1 MTTIQNQMPQS
12 VLDAM
17 NPKADT
23 SGKSTISDAQDRFMT
38 MLVAQMRNQDPLNP
52 LDNAQ
57 VTSQLAQLSTVTGVE
72 KLNSTM
78 EALMGSYQ
86 TSQTLQAASMI
97 GHGVLTPGSGL
108 QLAGSGPEG
117 KEKVG
122 LMGVELTQ
130 PVDKLV
136 VTIYDNTG
144 KEVQKLNLGAQKAGV
159 VPVAWDGKTA
169 DGKDAPE
176 GSYTFKVEAALGSE
190 QVKATSLQFG
200 MVSSVTTG
208 TQGVTLNVPGLGE
221 VKFTDVRQIL

>member
-1 MTTIQNQMPQS
+1 MTTIQDYKTQS
-12 VLDAM
+12 VPDAT
-17 NPKADT
+17 NSKGGA
-23 SGKSTISDAQDRFMT
+23 GNKSVASDVQDRFIK
-38 MLVAQMRNQDPLNP
+38 MLVAQMQNQDPLNP

-72 KLNSTM
+72 KLNATM

-86 TSQTLQAASMI
+86 TSQTLQAANMI
-97 GHGVLTPGSGL
+97 GHGVLSPGSGL
-108 QLAGSGPEG
+108 ALAESE
-117 KEKVG
+117 KDKKVG

-136 VTIYDNTG
+136 VTIYDSTG

-159 VPVAWDGKTA
+159 IPVAWDGKTA

-190 QVKATSLQFG
+190 PVETTPLQFG
-200 MVSSVTTG
+200 MVTSVTTG

-221 VKFTDVRQIL
+221 IKFTDVRQIL

>member
-1 MTTIQNQMPQS
+1 MTTIQNQVPQS
-12 VLDAM
+12 VLDSM
-17 NPKADT
+17 NPKKDAN
-23 SGKSTISDAQDRFMT
+23 KSAASEAQDRFMT

-78 EALMGSYQ
+78 EAMMDSYQ

-108 QLAGSGPEG
+108 QLAGSGSEEEG
-117 KEKVG
+117 KVG
-122 LMGVELTQ
+122 LMGVELSQ
-130 PVDKLV
+130 PVDKLE
-136 VTIYDNTG
+136 VTIYDITG
-144 KEVQKLNLGAQKAGV
+144 KEVQKLNLGEQKAGV
-159 VPVAWDGKTA
+159 LPIAWDGKTA
-169 DGKDAPE
+169 DGTDAP
-176 GSYTFKVEAALGSE
+176 GGTYTFKVEAALGSE
-190 QVKATSLQFG
+190 SVNATALQFG

>member
-1 MTTIQNQMPQS
+1 MTTIQNQVPQS
-12 VLDAM
+12 VLDSM
-17 NPKADT
+17 NPKKEA
-23 SGKSTISDAQDRFMT
+23 SKSAASEAQDRFMT
-38 MLVAQMRNQDPLNP
+38 MLVAQMQNQDPLNP

-108 QLAGSGPEG
+108 QLAGSEEEG
-117 KEKVG
+117 KVG
-122 LMGVELTQ
+122 LMGVELSQ
-130 PVDKLV
+130 PTDKLE
-136 VTIYDNTG
+136 VTIYDAAG

-159 VPVAWDGKTA
+159 LPIAWDGKTA
-169 DGKDAPE
+169 AGTDAPD
-176 GSYTFKVEAALGSE
+176 GTYTFKVDAALGNE
-190 QVKATSLQFG
+190 RVNATSLQFG